1 MALPRKLKHMNMFND
16 GNSHMGIVASVTLPN
31 LARKIEA
38 YRGGGMPG
46 PVGVDLGGADELMKV
61 VMKLGGWELTA
72 LRQYGHPRADGVQLR
87 FAGSVQRDDTGEVV
101 PVEVVM
107 RGRHENLGFGDATPG
122 ADTEHEVT
130 TVLSYLKLTFDGRV
144 EIEIDNLNFI
154 FIVDGV
160 DLLAEHRKAIGL
172 A

>member
-16 GNSHMGIVASVTLPN
+16 GNSHMGIATTVTLPN

-38 YRGGGMPG
+38 YRAGGMDG
-46 PVGVDLGGADELMKV
+46 PVGADLGGADELMKV
-61 VMKLGGWELTA
+61 VWKVGGYDLIVI
-72 LRQYGHPRADGVQLR
+72 RQYGHPRADGVQLR
-87 FAGSVQRDDTGEVV
+87 FAGSIQRDDSGEVSA
-101 PVEVVM
+101 VEVVM
-107 RGRHENLGFGDATPG
+107 RGRHESLNFGDSTTG
-122 ADTEHEVT
+122 SDTEHEIT
-130 TVLSYLKLTFDGRV
+130 TVLTYYKLTIDGRV
-144 EIEIDNLNFI
+144 EVEIDRLNFI